1 MRNHCIF
8 RERTGD
14 RVVYQQYRQCKS
26 CMVLSYLITEM
37 TGYLWDRNITTWIVD
52 NMIRWGWWWDDVFV
66 QGWSVWQKLISRHM
80 ASSNRGMTSL
90 SMIVGQ
96 SDFRWGCYNAHG
108 FRLSSTSCV
117 GPRTVD
123 VLLVVHWDI
132 VFTDRMSASV
142 VRLRTVLLR
151 LILHLL
157 TVDQIVRQSLTYQI
171 RPVYNN
177 FINMSTY

>member
-1 MRNHCIF
+1 M
-8 RERTGD
+8 
-14 RVVYQQYRQCKS
+14 
-26 CMVLSYLITEM
+26 
-37 TGYLWDRNITTWIVD
+37 
-52 NMIRWGWWWDDVFV
+52 
-66 QGWSVWQKLISRHM
+66 
-80 ASSNRGMTSL
+80 
-90 SMIVGQ
+90 
-96 SDFRWGCYNAHG
+96 
-108 FRLSSTSCV
+108 
-117 GPRTVD
+117 
-123 VLLVVHWDI
+123 LLVVHWDI